1 MGAYPASGAGEVYT
15 LTARELY
22 VTWRMA
28 QQSDPTQQARERAR
42 NFRDAFGG
50 STLGTYKDIPIFAAP
65 GLHELAA
72 QRLVDAAS
80 PTPQTR
86 VLELGAGGGAMS
98 QRLTDLGYDVT
109 ASDLFIERFQPRNH
123 IAFHTLDL
131 NRDFA
136 TDLAR
141 SFDAVVAL
149 ELVEHLENPHHFLR
163 QCFALLKPGGTLV
176 ISTPNLANPVSQ
188 AMFVR
193 GGEFQW
199 FRDEDYRDQGHIM
212 PIAPVVLRR
221 CWTEAGFALQWEG
234 SVSDAWRRI
243 RKPRLL
249 GSFLV
254 ASLVALVSGTPR
266 HLRGEVYLA
275 VLRKPAA

>member
-1 MGAYPASGAGEVYT
+1 MLLSALGKSIHLPVLALLRLPMPDTPDRAEV
-15 LTARELY
+15 ARN
-22 VTWRMA
+22 
-28 QQSDPTQQARERAR
+28 RAR

-50 STLGTYKDIPIFAAP
+50 SSLSQYNGIPIFAAR

-72 QRLVDAAS
+72 RRLADAVP

-98 QRLTDLGYDVT
+98 QRLADLGFDVT
-109 ASDLFIERFQPRNH
+109 ASDLFIERFQPRDR

-136 TDLAR
+136 ADLAQA
-141 SFDAVVAL
+141 FDAVIAL

-193 GGEFQW
+193 GGVFQW
-199 FRDEDYRDQGHIM
+199 FRDEDHREQGHIA
-212 PIAPVVLRR
+212 PISPIVLRR
-221 CWTEAGFALQWEG
+221 CWNEAGFEPHWEG
-234 SVSDAWRRI
+234 SVGRAWRRI
-243 RKPRLL
+243 RKLRTAGTFFLAGLL
-249 GSFLV
+249 
-254 ASLVALVSGTPR
+254 ALVSGTPR
-266 HLRGEVYLA
+266 RLRGEVYLA